1 MKTYFGI
8 LKDGKS
14 FSRVKAKLQ
23 KLEISVLGY
32 YPKLRIVKF
41 ETDRNISVSDFDF
54 FTTVEEEKDDF
65 SIEE

>member
-54 FTTVEEEKDDF
+54 FTTMEEEKDDF